1 MTDDI
6 QTGYRVLAR
15 KYRPD
20 RFSELIGQ
28 EALVRTLGNA
38 LSLGRLAH
46 AFVLT
51 GVRGVGKTSTAR
63 LLARGLNCIG
73 PDGTGDATL
82 EPCGKCEPCVAIAAS
97 RHVDVLEVDA
107 ASHTGVDDARDII
120 EGVGYRPVSARYKI
134 YIIDEV
140 HMMSKSAFNALL
152 KTLEEPPDNVKFIF
166 ATTEIRKVPVTILSR
181 CQRFDLRRVDSDVL
195 AAHLAS
201 ICTHESI
208 NADPEAL
215 SVISRA
221 AEGSV
226 RDALSLLDQAAAMT
240 ADQISADN
248 IAAMLGRPGR
258 NDSIAMLDA
267 AMSGDAAGALDALAS
282 AHTNGAEPEMA
293 IADLMDLIHR
303 ASLIAAGGSADC
315 LLEAERAPVTAL
327 GDMGIARLGRAWQ
340 MLLKGH
346 AEITNAPQPM
356 AAAEML
362 LIRLAHLANMPTPAD
377 IIGKLGRGEDAAP
390 TAAAK
395 PASTPTAE
403 SPAPENA
410 AQVGAPSDTP
420 PPQAGMSAAAG
431 NAVMAQAEPRA
442 DPAPDMLPEDRK
454 SHFDAEQMA
463 DTSAP
468 PPANLTGNTD
478 ISLTS
483 LHDVATLAE
492 SHDEG
497 LLAARIRTFVRP
509 VRLQTNLLEI
519 ALADGAPDTLA
530 GDIARNLSRW
540 TGQRWMVSL
549 AEGKGGQTIAEE
561 RSATRDAQKD
571 EIAATP
577 TVQAVMNVFPGAK
590 IEDIRPI
597 ETDPIET
604 DMPSDA
610 ESGAPSNEDH

>member
-1 MTDDI
+1 MNDDI

-258 NDSIAMLDA
+258 TDSIAMLDA

-303 ASLIAAGGSADC
+303 ASLIAAGGSADS

-327 GDMGIARLGRAWQ
+327 ADMGIARLGRAWQ

-346 AEITNAPQPM
+346 AEITTAPQPM

-395 PASTPTAE
+395 PASTPAAE

-420 PPQAGMSAAAG
+420 PPPAGMSAAAG

-442 DPAPDMLPEDRK
+442 EPAPDMLPEDRTP
-454 SHFDAEQMA
+454 HFDAGQMA
-463 DTSAP
+463 DPSAP
-468 PPANLTGNTD
+468 PPADLTGNTD

-483 LHDVATLAE
+483 LHDVAALAE
-492 SHDEG
+492 SHDEA

-509 VRLQTNLLEI
+509 VRLQPNLLEI
-519 ALADGAPDTLA
+519 TLADGAPDTLA
-530 GDIARNLSRW
+530 GDIARNLSQW

-561 RSATRDAQKD
+561 RSAARDAQKD
-571 EIAATP
+571 QIAATP

-597 ETDPIET
+597 ETD
-604 DMPSDA
+604 MQSDA

>member
-221 AEGSV
+221 ADGSV

-258 NDSIAMLDA
+258 TDSIAMLDA

-303 ASLIAAGGSADC
+303 ASLIAAGGSADS

-327 GDMGIARLGRAWQ
+327 ADMGIARLGRAWQ

-346 AEITNAPQPM
+346 AEITTAPQPM

-395 PASTPTAE
+395 PASTPAAE

-410 AQVGAPSDTP
+410 AQVGAPSDTS

-442 DPAPDMLPEDRK
+442 EPAPDMLPEDRTP
-454 SHFDAEQMA
+454 HFDAEQMA
-463 DTSAP
+463 DPSAP
-468 PPANLTGNTD
+468 PPADLMGNTD

-483 LHDVATLAE
+483 LHEVAALAE
-492 SHDEG
+492 SHDEA

-509 VRLQTNLLEI
+509 VRLQPNLLEI

-530 GDIARNLSRW
+530 GDIARNLSQW

-549 AEGKGGQTIAEE
+549 AEGKGEQTIAEE
-561 RSATRDAQKD
+561 RSAARDAQKD

-597 ETDPIET
+597 ETD
-604 DMPSDA
+604 MPSDT